1 MELGSIVDPAS
12 RQHLR
17 GWRAGH
23 QSQGVRR
30 AADRLQQGE
39 RPTSGAGKG
48 WGAEGGVGAEGGP
61 RRSAPTA
68 PGSHLPRCPRPLTT
82 ATLGPGRGA
91 EAWRAAREEGAGPPK
106 GSGHR
111 PGRGASPAVTASLDA
126 ARALN
131 AAMLRKENRV
141 TGHGGRGRACA
152 VARESGFASR
162 AQRGPQRSARRR
174 AQSPLRAGFPGAGR
188 LRVAAPWK
196 HCAEILVLES

>member
-1 MELGSIVDPAS
+1 M
-12 RQHLR
+12 
-17 GWRAGH
+17 
-23 QSQGVRR
+23 
-30 AADRLQQGE
+30 
-39 RPTSGAGKG
+39 GAK
-48 WGAEGGVGAEGGP
+48 GGP
-61 RRSAPTA
+61 RRPAHTA

-111 PGRGASPAVTASLDA
+111 PGRGANPAVTASLDA

-152 VARESGFASR
+152 VARDGLRLAS
-162 AQRGPQRSARRR
+162 AGGPAVIC
-174 AQSPLRAGFPGAGR
+174 AALRA
-188 LRVAAPWK
+188 VAAPRRFPRGGTTQGRSPLGAL
-196 HCAEILVLES
+196 C